1 MKNRLIKTAM
11 ESARRIAKFSN
22 CLDKKVGCILLDKT
36 YMPVVGENN
45 VACTTASSGICFKK
59 GKGYCPAVHAEVHAL
74 NVLPEDAEPY
84 IAVCTLE
91 PCEKCAKALWDRG
104 VKEVYFSDHT
114 SKSGKNAASFTVWQQ
129 IKAMDSEGPTDSCNN
144 GLGLF
149 IGLLSGKATDKP
161 EDKSDWATLFNDIRQ
176 YHKNFGYPKEF
187 PRTEQSICVLQ
198 KQQIRTMVLALIDEV
213 HEALHE
219 VDWKPWKRYNER
231 PEVNVE
237 KFLEETGDIL
247 FFIDGMLMTFGLSWD
262 DLMQA
267 VAQKLKVVRDRM
279 ATGYHN

>member
-1 MKNRLIKTAM
+1 MKNRLIKSAM

-36 YMPVVGENN
+36 YMPVAGENN

-59 GKGYCPAVHAEVHAL
+59 GKGHCPAVHAEVHAL

-114 SKSGKNAASFTVWQQ
+114 SKSGKNAASFTIWQQ

-149 IGLLSGKATDKP
+149 IGLLSGKATDKSESVP
-161 EDKSDWATLFNDIRQ
+161 NWASLFNDIRQ
-176 YHKNFGYPKEF
+176 YHKDLGYPMEF
-187 PRTEQSICVLQ
+187 QRMSIMGPSQ
-198 KQQIRTMVLALIDEV
+198 KQQLRDMILALTDEA
-213 HEALHE
+213 HEALRE
-219 VDWKPWKRYNER
+219 VDWKPWKRYNGQ
-231 PEVNVE
+231 PKVNID

-247 FFIDGMLMTFGLSWD
+247 FFIDGMLMTFGLSWG
-262 DLMQA
+262 DLAQA
-267 VAQKLKVVRDRM
+267 MAKKLKVARDRM
-279 ATGYHN
+279 ANGYHD